1 MRLSK
6 IKLAGFKTFV
16 DPTVLSFPSNLI
28 GIIGPNGCGKS
39 NIIDAI
45 RWVMGESS
53 ARNLRG
59 ESMDD
64 VIFSGS
70 SSRPE
75 VSKAFIELYFD
86 NENNTLDSK
95 FARFNE
101 IVIRR
106 EVSRDGTSNYYL
118 NNTRCRRKD
127 IREVFLGTGLGPR
140 SYAIIEQGMI
150 SRLVESK
157 PEELRTYLEEAAG
170 ISKYKEKRRETELR
184 LKHTKDN
191 LNRLND
197 VMKEISSQLNKLERQ
212 AKAANDYKELKDT
225 EKGLK
230 LNLLS
235 QKWNNFNLEI
245 IELDKNISKS
255 NIEHE
260 KQKSLVTNK
269 DKLIEET
276 RVDRNKKQEIF
287 NNAQADFYHIG
298 SEIAKCEKDI
308 EHSQESEFSRQK
320 LIDEIISNIENFKK
334 EQEKERSRIN
344 NLDNIVK
351 DKQKMLSN
359 VTEELSVLNKEKTES
374 NFALQNWQTIYN
386 DFISAQSETKNKQ
399 EIENT
404 KINASEKSIELLTK
418 RLKILESY
426 TIDDDQNQSD
436 KNIIIGTAN
445 DIQQKVSSILIDI
458 ERSSSFNQGDDK
470 LFKILPSSIKYIS
483 ENLKNL
489 IKKIKILI
497 RSQDDEIS
505 DVKSKI
511 NDYQSSIKKAKESLE
526 NLHLAVR
533 SNDEKKIKLEKERI
547 EFKQIID
554 KGIWKLEEL
563 QKSQNDL
570 NISISSLLSE
580 KAAAQENYTRI
591 KRERTDLEDRKLILL
606 SNDSTPAKPS
616 SDMQNLLKKLL
627 DDKKSQE
634 TNLSGIRDSLAL
646 LDKKTSGFE
655 SDKNDI
661 NIIISDLREKL
672 EIMKISLSEKTA
684 QRNSLKE
691 NSDMPV
697 SEIENAL
704 NQTSSSDSI
713 ESIDK
718 EINAIQSKI
727 NNLGAINL
735 AAIDELK
742 DQKERKTYLDN
753 QYDDL
758 SKSVMT
764 LENAI
769 KTIDNETKVKFKD
782 IFDQINNNLN
792 SFFGKIFGGGK
803 AHLEMTDND
812 LLNTG
817 VSIMARPPG
826 KLIKNINLLSGGEK
840 AGVGIAFVFSIFKIN
855 PAPFCLLDEVDAPLD
870 EANNTRFCNVVREMS
885 ETVQFIFITHNK
897 STMELADIL
906 SGVTMREPGVSKLV
920 SVNVGEAVDM
930 TANKKTLSG
939 NLNQPN

>member
-16 DPTVLSFPSNLI
+16 DPTVLSFPSNLT

-86 NENNTLDSK
+86 NENNTLDAK
-95 FARFNE
+95 FARFSE

-106 EVSRDGTSNYYL
+106 EVSRDGISNYSL

-212 AKAANDYKELKDT
+212 AKAANDYRELKNT
-225 EKGLK
+225 ERDLR
-230 LNLLS
+230 LSLLS
-235 QKWNNFNLEI
+235 LKWNNYNLEI
-245 IELDKNISKS
+245 IELDKTISKS
-255 NIEHE
+255 SIEHE
-260 KQKSLVTNK
+260 KQKSLLTSK

-276 RVDRNKKQEIF
+276 RLQRSAKQEIF
-287 NNAQADFYHIG
+287 NAAQANFYHIG

-320 LIDEIISNIENFKK
+320 SIDELVLNITSLKE
-334 EQEKERSRIN
+334 EQEKESLRIK
-344 NLDNIVK
+344 NLDGVIK
-351 DKQKMLSN
+351 EQKAKLNN
-359 VTEELSVLNKEKTES
+359 VTDELDMSYKEKSAS
-374 NFALQNWQTIYN
+374 NFALQNWQTSFN
-386 DFISAQSETKNKQ
+386 NFISSQSEKKNKQ
-399 EIENT
+399 EIEKT
-404 KINASEKSIELLTK
+404 KIRASEKSIELLTK

-426 TIDDDQNQSD
+426 TIDDDQNLSE
-436 KNIIIGTAN
+436 KNIIMSTAN
-445 DIQQKVSSILIDI
+445 DIQEKVSSILVDV
-458 ERSSSFNQGDDK
+458 ERSISLDKNDNK
-470 LFKILPSSIKYIS
+470 LFKILPSSIRYIS
-483 ENLKNL
+483 DHLKSLVQN
-489 IKKIKILI
+489 IKILI
-497 RSQDDEIS
+497 RSQEDEIT
-505 DVKSKI
+505 DIKHKI
-511 NDYQSSIKKAKESLE
+511 NDYQESISMAKKSLNSLELEVHADNEKKA
-526 NLHLAVR
+526 
-533 SNDEKKIKLEKERI
+533 KLEKEKI

-554 KGIWKLEEL
+554 KVIWKSEEL
-563 QKSQNDL
+563 QRSQNDL
-570 NISISSLLSE
+570 NVSISSLLSE
-580 KAAAQENYTRI
+580 QTAADENLTRI
-591 KRERTDLEDRKLILL
+591 NRDKVSLEDRKLILL
-606 SNDSTPAKPS
+606 SSDSTPMKPS

-627 DDKKSQE
+627 NDKKNKE
-634 TNLSGIRDSLAL
+634 IGLTEIRDSLTL
-646 LDKKTSGFE
+646 LDKKTSVFE

-661 NIIISDLREKL
+661 NIVISDLRERL
-672 EIMKISLSEKTA
+672 ELMKISLSEKTA
-684 QRNSLKE
+684 QRNSLKD
-691 NSDMPV
+691 NSDIPTL
-697 SEIENAL
+697 EIENAL
-704 NQTSSSDSI
+704 NKTLDSDSI
-713 ESIDK
+713 DSIEK
-718 EINAIQSKI
+718 EISKVQSKV
-727 NNLGAINL
+727 NVLGAINL

-742 DQKERKTYLDN
+742 DQKERKVYLDN

-758 SKSVMT
+758 SKSVAT
-764 LENAI
+764 LEGAI
-769 KTIDNETKVKFKD
+769 KTIDSETKVKFKD
-782 IFDQINNNLN
+782 IFDQINSNLN
-792 SFFGKIFGGGK
+792 NYFTKIFGGGK
-803 AHLEMTDND
+803 AYLEMTDND

-870 EANNTRFCNVVREMS
+870 EANNARFCSVVKEMS

-920 SVNVGEAVDM
+920 SVNVGEAVI
-930 TANKKTLSG
+930 
-939 NLNQPN
+939 